1 MECSEFSILTLFI
14 FIESPPRSNKS
25 PPDLLSEY
33 KDEFG
38 SLGAYLHAA
47 VLRLR
52 AAAGQQQRILAPQAA
67 AAVAT
72 ASPAATGQQVAR
84 PVLSAQSSLSSE
96 PGTPTVL
103 QQQPQQRIF
112 LVGAQQPPH

>member
-1 MECSEFSILTLFI
+1 MECSEFSILTQFI
-14 FIESPPRSNKS
+14 FIETLPRSNKS

-67 AAVAT
+67 AAAT
-72 ASPAATGQQVAR
+72 ASPAATQQQVAR

>member
-1 MECSEFSILTLFI
+1 MITLYI

-67 AAVAT
+67 
-72 ASPAATGQQVAR
+72 SPSATGQQQVAR

>member
-1 MECSEFSILTLFI
+1 MITLFI

-67 AAVAT
+67 AAAT
-72 ASPAATGQQVAR
+72 ASPAATGQQQVAR